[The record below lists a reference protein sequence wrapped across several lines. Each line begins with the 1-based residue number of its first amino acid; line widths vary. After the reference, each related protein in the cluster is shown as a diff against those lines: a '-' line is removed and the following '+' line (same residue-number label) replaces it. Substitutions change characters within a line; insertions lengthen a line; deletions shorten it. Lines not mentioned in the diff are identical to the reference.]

1 MYIKE
6 FNNSMSSLLG
16 VRLYFI
22 LTPGNDLYGHPSQ
35 LQLAHV
41 RMPPGFAPGL
51 MMDKPTN
58 VRTAF
63 YRKGIDYG
71 ADKFHRRQLHV

>member
-1 MYIKE
+1 MVY
-6 FNNSMSSLLG
+6 FLLG

-22 LTPGNDLYGHPSQ
+22 LAPGNDLYGHPSQ

-58 VRTAF
+58 VRAAF
-63 YRKGIDYG
+63 YRKGIDHG
-71 ADKFHRRQLHV
+71 ANKFLDKILWHHHYSRN